1 MKTRSIILLA
11 VSILALTVL
20 AGCAQDSTD
29 TTSDNPRMQEEIAK
43 EKSGAGSTSSADST
57 KSTDTTRSEASSGSS
72 KGTTLNLQA
81 DPSGALKYDPTS
93 LKADAG
99 KITINFKN
107 ESAVP
112 HDVEVEGLG
121 TSEEITKSSTTLVI
135 KDAKAGTYKFFCTV
149 PGHEQAGMVGELQVN

>member
-1 MKTRSIILLA
+1 MKAKSIILLA
-11 VSILALTVL
+11 LSVLALAAL

-29 TTSDNPRMQEEIAK
+29 TTDDNPRMQEEVAK
-43 EKSGAGSTSSADST
+43 EKAGGSGSESTNPTRDGNSG
-57 KSTDTTRSEASSGSS
+57 TTSS

-93 LKADAG
+93 LTANAG

-121 TSEEITKSSTTLVI
+121 KSEEITKGSTKLVI

-149 PGHEQAGMVGELQVN
+149 PGHEQAGMTGELKVN